1 METNYDTDGD
11 GKLDLVKAL
20 VQIPRA
26 AAEGSYKAA
35 TIYEARPYITG
46 CTELYGYEDGLYV
59 GGDYDIASMYST
71 PTART
76 QAGTT
81 NTMTAAAQADSADW
95 YYWNPEESMM
105 DYEDLEWYDYYLVR
119 GFAVVECGGLGTKGS
134 EGFETCGTDLEIDAF
149 KCVIEWLHGDR
160 VAYTDKTSNIAISA
174 DWSNG
179 KVGMTGRSYAG
190 TTQFGLATTGVAG
203 LETIVPV
210 AGIASW
216 YEYTNSQGV
225 STRSNTAYSDALAG
239 YCAGR
244 KLDADDWNS
253 IKAAYGN
260 YLYTI
265 YNLQKDLNGDYGE
278 HWAIRDY
285 TANTTQTGP
294 IGETGPR
301 KISCSALIVHGQNDY
316 NVRPKEFE
324 LMYNAFQSAGQDVK
338 IILHQDGHLTP
349 TYPAGGLVFDIGS
362 STYDEILNKWFS
374 HYLYGEDNGIDTDLA
389 AVTAQDSHNTDVWN
403 EYTSYDTTSAL
414 TVTGTDTPASGV
426 DISSAYSDLGVTR
439 SNYQAVLSAGSTPYS
454 AMFAGEVTADTT
466 IKGTTAVSF
475 QASTGAAEAGKDA
488 LMVSAMLV
496 DIAPEGETFP
506 AFNTAGSYV
515 RKTTLGEGAAWMGG
529 GLKNFDLTKL
539 NTSDV
544 SYKVITRGWMDLA
557 NPDAG
562 FDSATA
568 ARTNKI
574 DLGDDTAHSY
584 TIYLQPTVYEVE
596 AGHTLALVIYSYE
609 PGMANYK
616 ENYTFTLVSGSVSAN
631 VPVDGTSS
639 SLTAAYTA
647 QQILFNATTSS
658 REGGSI
664 TSSVANGAVGSGTE
678 VTVTAKANSGYAFTG
693 WTVNG
698 QDAGTDE
705 TLTLTITASA
715 SVVAKFEKL
724 PASGTSKVQETRKD
738 AEESAASK
746 RYSDVDGD
754 EWYAE
759 AVDYV
764 TENGLMNGTN
774 GKFNAN
780 DNVSRAM
787 LVTLLYRLEGSPAV
801 SQSVSFT
808 DVASGSWYDSA
819 VRWAVS
825 AGIVKGVSAA
835 SFAPNASITREQL
848 AAMLCRYAAYK
859 GYDVASAAS
868 LTGYTDASTISAYA
882 ANAIAWACSE
892 GLLTGRTAS
901 TIAPQGTASRAE
913 AAVILMRFAQSISE

>member
-1 METNYDTDGD
+1 M
-11 GKLDLVKAL
+11 
-20 VQIPRA
+20 
-26 AAEGSYKAA
+26 
-35 TIYEARPYITG
+35 
-46 CTELYGYEDGLYV
+46 
-59 GGDYDIASMYST
+59 
-71 PTART
+71 
-76 QAGTT
+76 
-81 NTMTAAAQADSADW
+81 
-95 YYWNPEESMM
+95 
-105 DYEDLEWYDYYLVR
+105 
-119 GFAVVECGGLGTKGS
+119 
-134 EGFETCGTDLEIDAF
+134 
-149 KCVIEWLHGDR
+149 
-160 VAYTDKTSNIAISA
+160 
-174 DWSNG
+174 
-179 KVGMTGRSYAG
+179 
-190 TTQFGLATTGVAG
+190 
-203 LETIVPV
+203 
-210 AGIASW
+210 
-216 YEYTNSQGV
+216 
-225 STRSNTAYSDALAG
+225 
-239 YCAGR
+239 
-244 KLDADDWNS
+244 
-253 IKAAYGN
+253 
-260 YLYTI
+260 
-265 YNLQKDLNGDYGE
+265 
-278 HWAIRDY
+278 
-285 TANTTQTGP
+285 
-294 IGETGPR
+294 
-301 KISCSALIVHGQNDY
+301 
-316 NVRPKEFE
+316 
-324 LMYNAFQSAGQDVK
+324 
-338 IILHQDGHLTP
+338 
-349 TYPAGGLVFDIGS
+349 
-362 STYDEILNKWFS
+362 
-374 HYLYGEDNGIDTDLA
+374 
-389 AVTAQDSHNTDVWN
+389 
-403 EYTSYDTTSAL
+403 
-414 TVTGTDTPASGV
+414 TGTDTPASGV

-557 NPDAG
+557 NPGAG

-616 ENYTFTLVSGSVSAN
+616 ENYTFTLVSGSVSAD
-631 VPVDGTSS
+631 VPVDGADS

-647 QQILFNATTSS
+647 QQILFNATTGS

-705 TLTLTITASA
+705 TLTLTLTASA
-715 SVVAKFEKL
+715 SVVAKFEKI
-724 PASGTSKVQETRKD
+724 PASGTSKVQEARKD

-825 AGIVKGVSAA
+825 AGIVKGVTAA

-913 AAVILMRFAQSISE
+913 AAVILMRFARSISE